1 MTVLALLLVSC
12 APVNPIKSS
21 LAQHIVE
28 VTANNTDFNLQNL
41 ANWCY
46 NNDILML
53 WYDFDQQPTGFTDRT
68 QIFGRTPTDKNVYL
82 NNIYVDNYDL
92 QSLTSI
98 QNTIQDSIT
107 NLALSGSLIL
117 YLKAKDPLGTSW
129 DLILGEG
136 TETKAI
142 TNYVFV
148 EFQAVDASNKNKVY
162 KVTKVQ
168 SSGNWKDFYIPKGI
182 TDISSKGFAF
192 FRIDDDVVVDARV
205 IYP

>member
-53 WYDFDQQPTGFTDRT
+53 WYDFDQQPTGFTGRT
-68 QIFGRTPTDKNVYL
+68 QIFGQTPADKNVYL
-82 NNIYVDNYDL
+82 NNIYVGNYDF
-92 QSLTSI
+92 QPLTSI
-98 QNTIQDSIT
+98 QNTIQASIT

-148 EFQAVDASNKNKVY
+148 EFQAVDASNKVY

-168 SSGNWKDFYIPKGI
+168 SSGNWKNFYIPKGI